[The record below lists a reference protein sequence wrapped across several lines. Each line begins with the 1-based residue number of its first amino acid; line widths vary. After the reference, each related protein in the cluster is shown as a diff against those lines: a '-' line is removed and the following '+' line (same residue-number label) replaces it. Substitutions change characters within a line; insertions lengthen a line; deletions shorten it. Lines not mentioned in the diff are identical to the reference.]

1 VIPAAGTGGAPDP
14 AAAAA
19 YADAIAGGGP
29 REVFSPRRRG
39 VVDQIR
45 IYALSDPAAW
55 HLLTVTGGELP
66 WELTL
71 RLPRPDDELPTW
83 AVDCLVSL
91 IAYARRSGH
100 GFAAGDQVDLRGP
113 IKLDSD
119 SVITAAAIVADPT
132 FGAAG
137 PVAFL
142 QVVGLTADELE
153 LCRSWRTAAV
163 IDLLRRRDPKLTTV
177 LERRSLFD
185 DAALRGE
192 AEAGVAAEG
201 SSLDELNVASLGWR
215 KRGRSLVVSLGAGAA
230 TALGPALRRRLNH
243 EGARFAVVGDAGELA
258 FAVGPAPSWRIEGGS
273 VLVEMPL
280 GEVESLA
287 ALFSGQVGTGSLP
300 GLKGL
305 RFAVI
310 A

>member
-1 VIPAAGTGGAPDP
+1 MEAGDAGGVPGP
-14 AAAAA
+14 GAAAV
-19 YADAIAGGGP
+19 YADTVAGGPP

-45 IYALSDPAAW
+45 LYALADPPAW
-55 HLLTVTGGELP
+55 HLVTLGGADLA

-91 IAYARRSGH
+91 VAYARRSGH
-100 GFAAGDQVDLRGP
+100 GFSAGDQVDLRGP
-113 IKLDSD
+113 IKLDSE

-132 FGAAG
+132 LGTAG
-137 PVAFL
+137 PVPFL

-163 IDLLRRRDPKLTTV
+163 VDLLRRRDPMLTTV
-177 LERRSLFD
+177 LERSSLFD
-185 DAALRGE
+185 DPELRGE

-201 SSLDELNVASLGWR
+201 SSLEELNVASLGWR
-215 KRGRSLVVSLGAGAA
+215 KRGRSLLVSLGAGAA
-230 TALGPALRRRLNH
+230 TALGPALRRKLNH
-243 EGARFAVVGDAGELA
+243 DGARFAVVGDAGELS
-258 FAVGPAPSWRIEGGS
+258 FTVGPTAGWRLDGAS
-273 VLVEMPL
+273 VAVELPL
-280 GEVESLA
+280 GQVESLA
-287 ALFSGQVGTGSLP
+287 ALFSGKVGTGSLP
-300 GLKGL
+300 SLTGL